1 MHTAHPSAKSQFVLS
16 EITKRYGD
24 HVVFDRASVSIRP
37 GDKVGVIGENGS
49 GKSTLL
55 RLIAG
60 AEEPGNGAV
69 TVAAPGGVGY
79 LPQTLDLPPTGTVQD
94 AIDLA
99 LADLRDLRAR
109 IARAE
114 AALGTAAPAEIA
126 RYGELV
132 ERFEARGGY
141 EADTR
146 VEIARRAL
154 GVPDLARDRALG
166 TLSGGEK
173 SRLMLAATL
182 AASPELLLLDE
193 PTNDLDDEAAHW
205 LEERLRRHRGTVV
218 AVTHDRAF
226 LDRVTSAVIEVD
238 HDARTVRR
246 YGNGYAGYL
255 AAKAAARERHRQE
268 YEAWRGDVRRHE
280 ALADAG
286 IDRLSAIPRKG
297 PRSFSG
303 AGAFRARS
311 RSHGAMSRIRAARQR
326 LRELREEPV
335 PPPPEPLRFAAR
347 PTASG
352 DGDALHDGPAAELTG
367 VEVPGRLRVESLRI
381 DAGGR
386 LLVTGPN
393 GAGKTTL
400 LRVLAGEL
408 SPAAGGVR
416 RPPRVGYLRQD
427 GGAAAGDGRSL
438 LRAFG
443 AGRPGEPEE
452 HAAVLL
458 SMGLFK
464 AEDLRKRVRE
474 LSAGQRRRLDLAR
487 LVSGPADLILLDE
500 PTNHLSPLLVDELE
514 EALKDYNGALVV
526 VTHDRRMR
534 ASFEGRRL
542 ELRGGAVV
550 DPGQSDLPMPMPNSR

>member
-1 MHTAHPSAKSQFVLS
+1 MRTAHPSSKSQFVLS
-16 EITKRYGD
+16 EVTKRYGD
-24 HVVFDRASVSIRP
+24 HVVLDRTSVSIRP
-37 GDKVGVIGENGS
+37 GEKVGVIGENGS

-60 AEEPGNGAV
+60 TETPGNGAV
-69 TVAAPGGVGY
+69 TVVAPGGTGY
-79 LPQTLDLPPTGTVQD
+79 LPQTLDLPPAATVQD

-109 IARAE
+109 MARAE
-114 AALGTAAPAEIA
+114 AALGTATPAEIA
-126 RYGELV
+126 EYGELV

-146 VEIARRAL
+146 VEVARRAL

-166 TLSGGEK
+166 TLSGGER
-173 SRLMLAATL
+173 SRLTLAATL

-205 LEERLRRHRGTVV
+205 LEEHLRRHRGTVV

-226 LDRVTSAVIEVD
+226 LNRVTSAVIEVD

-255 AAKAAARERHRQE
+255 AAKAAARQRHRHE
-268 YEAWRGDVRRHE
+268 YEAWREDVRRHE
-280 ALADAG
+280 ALADTN
-286 IDRLSAIPRKG
+286 IDRLSAIPRKA
-297 PRSFSG
+297 PSAFSG

-326 LRELREEPV
+326 LRELQDDPV
-335 PPPPEPLRFAAR
+335 PVPPEPLRFAAR
-347 PTASG
+347 PSTSGAGATRG
-352 DGDALHDGPAAELTG
+352 DGPVAELTG
-367 VEVPGRLRVESLRI
+367 VHVPGRLHVESLRI
-381 DAGGR
+381 DAGR
-386 LLVTGPN
+386 RVLVTGPN

-408 SPAAGGVR
+408 APAAGSVR

-427 GGAAAGDGRSL
+427 GGAATGDERSL

-443 AGRPGEPEE
+443 EGRPGEPEE
-452 HAAVLL
+452 HADALL
-458 SMGLFK
+458 SLGLFK
-464 AEDLRKRVRE
+464 AGDLLKSVRA
-474 LSAGQRRRLDLAR
+474 LSAGQRRRLDLAH
-487 LVSGPADLILLDE
+487 LVSGQADLVLLDE

-514 EALKDYNGALVV
+514 EALAGYTGALVI

-542 ELRGGAVV
+542 ELRDGAAREPVAA
-550 DPGQSDLPMPMPNSR
+550 